1 MSKAL
6 GTIFGR
12 PAGASG
18 ATRATPL
25 GFGLRARPVAGWRAQ
40 IHRAHGGASARG
52 KRAGHAAID
61 RAESLGVGAGLAA
74 LGATHGG
81 GVDARPSVG
90 HRRHGVSQTGS
101 ALGGGWRGSIRA
113 RWARRP

>member
-1 MSKAL
+1 MSRTL

-12 PAGASG
+12 PAGAAG

-25 GFGLRARPVAGWRAQ
+25 GFGLCARIVAGWRAQ
-40 IHRAHGGASARG
+40 IHRTHGGASARG

-61 RAESLGVGAGLAA
+61 WAESLGLGASLAA
-74 LGATHGG
+74 LGATHDG
-81 GVDARPSVG
+81 GVGARPGVG

-101 ALGGGWRGSIRA
+101 ALG
-113 RWARRP
+113 